1 MSLLFDKSQCN
12 GQYHKHPLM
21 AMCKAPKSSNFPKEE
36 AFFQVHLWLPLTQAF
51 PMSDALQS
59 LKSIYG
65 NMFNFKFCTVFL
77 VYNCVNIFL
86 RMILLCN
93 LMKSQPFS
101 VFLLYFI
108 SFLASIFIFFSNMM
122 A

>member
-51 PMSDALQS
+51 PM
-59 LKSIYG
+59 
-65 NMFNFKFCTVFL
+65 FRCTSESGEHLWQYV
-77 VYNCVNIFL
+77 
-86 RMILLCN
+86 
-93 LMKSQPFS
+93 
-101 VFLLYFI
+101 
-108 SFLASIFIFFSNMM
+108 
-122 A
+122 